1 MRQLTGLDTSFLRL
15 ETRSTYGHVSGLTVY
30 DPSTTAT
37 GELTLEDMKQLLSSR
52 LHMLPPFRWRLAEV
66 PFKLD
71 DPYWIE
77 APEFD
82 IDFHLREIALAPPG
96 DDHQLA

>member
-37 GELTLEDMKQLLSSR
+37 GELTLEAMKELLSSR
-52 LHMLPPFRWRLAEV
+52 LRPLGTMSVVWRSSSRQCRQTRV
-66 PFKLD
+66 RCSGR
-71 DPYWIE
+71 YW
-77 APEFD
+77 
-82 IDFHLREIALAPPG
+82 
-96 DDHQLA
+96 